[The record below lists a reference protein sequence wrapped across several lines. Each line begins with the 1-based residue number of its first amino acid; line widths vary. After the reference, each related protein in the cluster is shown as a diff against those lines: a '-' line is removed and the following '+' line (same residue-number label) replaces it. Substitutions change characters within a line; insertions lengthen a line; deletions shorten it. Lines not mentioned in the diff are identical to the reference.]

1 MEIETKL
8 AADVIVA
15 RHEVARELEEAIG
28 KLVPHWDLTCQNP
41 EGGGTPLTRK
51 CHEDRLSWD
60 GRDGLPYCREAAR
73 VMRVVSE
80 DLEVPL
86 VPGGTADDLA
96 AQLAA
101 ALQGTV
107 DNLEQWNRETR
118 GYLELYRALRE
129 VRR

>member
-1 MEIETKL
+1 MDSGTLERR
-8 AADVIVA
+8 VIAVKESL
-15 RHEVARELEEAIG
+15 R
-28 KLVPHWDLTCQNP
+28 
-41 EGGGTPLTRK
+41 
-51 CHEDRLSWD
+51 
-60 GRDGLPYCREAAR
+60 GLGNREAAR

>member
-60 GRDGLPYCREAAR
+60 GRDGLPYCRGCGWTATIEHLRRAR
-73 VMRVVSE
+73 GRG
-80 DLEVPL
+80 VPTWIA
-86 VPGGTADDLA
+86 GRSSGA
-96 AQLAA
+96 
-101 ALQGTV
+101 
-107 DNLEQWNRETR
+107 
-118 GYLELYRALRE
+118 
-129 VRR
+129 